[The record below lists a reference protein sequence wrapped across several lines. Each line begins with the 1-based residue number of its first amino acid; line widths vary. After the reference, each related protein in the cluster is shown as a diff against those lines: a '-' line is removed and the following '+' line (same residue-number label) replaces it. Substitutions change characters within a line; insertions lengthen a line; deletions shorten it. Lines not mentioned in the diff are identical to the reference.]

1 MIHIIELKNIY
12 KSFGKKEILSDFSLT
27 IPTSE
32 KVCLLGK
39 SGIGKSTI
47 FNIIANLEKFDKGT
61 MLGLE
66 NKKISYVFQDTR
78 LITWLSVAENLT
90 VVMKNANKK
99 EKHELAD
106 FYLDKFNLIE
116 YKNKMP
122 CELSGGMQQ
131 KLSIARALAFNGD
144 IFLFDEP
151 FKGLDEKSKFST
163 IEILKDELINKT
175 ALFITHD
182 LSEISSLCDM
192 IFYFEGSPISGEIKP
207 SIL

>member
-1 MIHIIELKNIY
+1 
-12 KSFGKKEILSDFSLT
+12 
-27 IPTSE
+27 
-32 KVCLLGK
+32 
-39 SGIGKSTI
+39 
-47 FNIIANLEKFDKGT
+47 
-61 MLGLE
+61 
-66 NKKISYVFQDTR
+66 
-78 LITWLSVAENLT
+78 
-90 VVMKNANKK
+90 
-99 EKHELAD
+99 
-106 FYLDKFNLIE
+106 
-116 YKNKMP
+116 
-122 CELSGGMQQ
+122 MQQ

-182 LSEISSLCDM
+182 LSEISSFCDM

>member
-32 KVCLLGK
+32 KVCLFGK

-106 FYLDKFNLIE
+106 FYLGKFNLLE

-163 IEILKDELINKT
+163 IGILKDELINKT

-182 LSEISSLCDM
+182 LSEISSLCDI

-207 SIL
+207 SML

>member
-27 IPTSE
+27 IPTIE
-32 KVCLLGK
+32 KVCVFGK

-182 LSEISSLCDM
+182 LSEISSLCNM
-192 IFYFEGSPISGEIKP
+192 IFYFEASPISGEIKP

>member
-1 MIHIIELKNIY
+1 M
-12 KSFGKKEILSDFSLT
+12 
-27 IPTSE
+27 
-32 KVCLLGK
+32 CLFGK

-66 NKKISYVFQDTR
+66 NKKISYVFQDTK

-90 VVMKNANKK
+90 VVRKNANKK

-106 FYLDKFNLIE
+106 FYLDKFNLLE
-116 YKNKMP
+116 YKNKLP

-182 LSEISSLCDM
+182 LSEISSLCNM
-192 IFYFEGSPISGEIKP
+192 VFYFEGSPISGEIKP
-207 SIL
+207 SML